1 MNDDDI
7 HFTYSPNIREIGVL
21 EAGEG
26 HCECCGKSVTL
37 YYPTMYCVEEINC
50 LCLSCI
56 ASGEAAAKFEGEFIQ
71 DVEMEKVSDP
81 EKHKELLERTPGYV
95 SWQGEYWLACCD
107 DFCAY
112 LGDVGT
118 AELEAMGIADEVI
131 ADYEARDEY
140 ADIRAY
146 LVKAGSMAG
155 YLFQCL
161 HCQKH
166 HLWVDAD

>member
-1 MNDDDI
+1 MNDDQI
-7 HFTYSPNIREIGVL
+7 HFKYNPNIREIDVL
-21 EAGEG
+21 EEGEDV
-26 HCECCGKSVTL
+26 CECCGKPVIL
-37 YYPTMYCVEEINC
+37 YYPTMYCVEVITC

-56 ASGEAAAKFEGEFIQ
+56 ASGAASAKFDGDFIQ
-71 DVEMEKVSDP
+71 GMEINKVSNP

-118 AELEAMGIADEVI
+118 EELEEMGIADEVI
-131 ADYEARDEY
+131 GEYEERGEY
-140 ADIRAY
+140 TDIREY
-146 LVKAGSMAG
+146 LVKSGSLSG
-155 YLFQCL
+155 YLFRCL
-161 HCQKH
+161 HCQKY

>member
-1 MNDDDI
+1 MSDNQI
-7 HFTYSPNIREIGVL
+7 HFKYSPNIRDIDVL
-21 EAGEG
+21 EEGEG
-26 HCECCGKSVTL
+26 ICDCCGKTVSL
-37 YYPTMYCVEEINC
+37 YYPTMYCKEDINC

-56 ASGEAAAKFEGEFIQ
+56 ASGEAAQKFDGDFIQ
-71 DVEMEKVSDP
+71 NAEMHKVSDP
-81 EKHKELLERTPGYV
+81 GKHKELFERTPGYV

-118 AELEAMGIADEVI
+118 AELEEMGIADEVI
-131 ADYEARDEY
+131 AEYEERGEY
-140 ADIRAY
+140 SDIREY
-146 LVKAGSMAG
+146 LMKTGSMAG

-161 HCQKH
+161 HCKKY

>member
-1 MNDDDI
+1 MNDDQI
-7 HFTYSPNIREIGVL
+7 HFKYSPNIREIDVL
-21 EAGEG
+21 EEGESI
-26 HCECCGKSVTL
+26 CECCGNTVIL
-37 YYPTMYCVEEINC
+37 YYPTMYCVEDINC

-56 ASGEAAAKFEGEFIQ
+56 ASGAAAAKFDGDFMQ
-71 DVEMEKVSDP
+71 DVEMDKVSNP

-112 LGDVGT
+112 LGDIGT
-118 AELEAMGIADEVI
+118 AELEEMGIADEVL
-131 ADYEARDEY
+131 AEYEERGEY
-140 ADIRAY
+140 TDIREH
-146 LVKAGSMAG
+146 LVKLGSLAG

-161 HCQKH
+161 HCQKY

>member
-1 MNDDDI
+1 MNDDKI
-7 HFTYSPNIREIGVL
+7 HFKYSPNIKGIGVL
-21 EAGEG
+21 EEDDGI
-26 HCECCGKSVTL
+26 CECCGKAVTL
-37 YYPTMYCVEEINC
+37 YYPTMYCIADIEC
-50 LCLSCI
+50 LCLACI
-56 ASGEAAAKFEGEFIQ
+56 ASGAAATKFDGEFIQ
-71 DVEMEKVSDP
+71 SAEMNKVPNP
-81 EKHKELLERTPGYV
+81 ERHRELLERTPGYV

-112 LGDVGT
+112 IGDVGT

-140 ADIRAY
+140 ADIRKY
-146 LVKAGSMAG
+146 LVKGGSFSG

>member
-1 MNDDDI
+1 MNDDEI
-7 HFTYSPNIREIGVL
+7 YFKYSPNIREIDVL
-21 EAGEG
+21 EAGDG
-26 HCECCGKSVTL
+26 ICNCCEKPVSI
-37 YYPTMYCVEEINC
+37 YYPTMYCEEEIKC

-56 ASGEAAAKFEGEFIQ
+56 ASGAAVAKFDGDFIQ
-71 DVEMEKVSDP
+71 DVELDKVSDP
-81 EKHKELLERTPGYV
+81 EKHKELFERTPGYV

-118 AELEAMGIADEVI
+118 AELEEMGIAVEVI

-140 ADIRAY
+140 ADIRGY

-155 YLFQCL
+155 YLFRCL
-161 HCQKH
+161 HCQKR